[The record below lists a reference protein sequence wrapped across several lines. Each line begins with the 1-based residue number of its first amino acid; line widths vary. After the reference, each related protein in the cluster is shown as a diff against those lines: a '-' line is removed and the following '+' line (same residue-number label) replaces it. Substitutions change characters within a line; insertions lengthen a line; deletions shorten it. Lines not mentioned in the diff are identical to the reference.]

1 MKRLKYV
8 KLFEDFNKV
17 SWNENSNVDIDGIRY
32 NIKWKVGELELSEVI
47 QAFSQRKNLIPKEWN
62 SFKSIFEGKY
72 PEEFSH
78 QRDTKPNDFNIG
90 LNSPYKSGNVEI
102 KYTTYDIL
110 KMDKLTIEGE
120 EVDAKPYHDF
130 IKMFHKIYWSG
141 TKKMLSEVELKKL
154 AEDVGYEEGRPS
166 FVNIL
171 NDNNYLGELKKY
183 FDKVV
188 KSEDNPNGIPLER
201 FGTAKVKVDYPHFW
215 NDYYPK
221 ALDYY
226 EYFQK
231 TFDFVGSSVK
241 GGKEIAM
248 PSVIKIGNKMLLLG
262 GNRRMTYC
270 IINNVLP
277 SVHYIYLD
285 SHTINIQKNPIE

>member
-1 MKRLKYV
+1 MGKLKYV
-8 KLFEDFNKV
+8 KLFEDFNKA
-17 SWNENSNVDIDGIRY
+17 SWNENSNVNIGGIEY
-32 NIKWKVGELELSEVI
+32 TIKWKVGELELSEVI
-47 QAFSQRKNLIPKEWN
+47 QAFSQRKNMIPKEWN
-62 SFKSIFEGKY
+62 NFKSIFERQF

-78 QRDTKPNDFNIG
+78 QRDTDPNDINIG
-90 LNSPYKSGNVEI
+90 LKSPYKSGNVEI
-102 KYTTYDIL
+102 KYTTFDIL
-110 KMDKLTIEGE
+110 NMDKLTIDNKK
-120 EVDAKPYHDF
+120 VDAKPYHDF
-130 IKMFHKIYWSG
+130 IREFHKIYWSG
-141 TKKMLSEVELKKL
+141 IKKQLSGMELEKL
-154 AEDVGYEEGRPS
+154 AKDVGYEKGRPG

-171 NDNNYLGELKKY
+171 YDDNYLGDLKKY

-201 FGTAKVKVDYPHFW
+201 FGTAKVKVDYPDFW
-215 NDYYPK
+215 IDYYPK

-241 GGKEIAM
+241 RGEEIAM
-248 PSVIKIGNKMLLLG
+248 PSVIKIGSKMLLLG

-277 SVHYIYLD
+277 SVHF
-285 SHTINIQKNPIE
+285 IEV

>member
-1 MKRLKYV
+1 MTTRKLKYI
-8 KLFEDFNKV
+8 KLFESFTKV
-17 SWNENSNVDIDGIRY
+17 TWNSDSKVNIDGIEY
-32 NIKWKVGELELSEVI
+32 GIKWKVGELELSEVI
-47 QAFSQRKNLIPKEWN
+47 QAFSQRKSLIPNQWN
-62 SFKSIFEGKY
+62 SFKSIFDGRY

-78 QRDTKPNDFNIG
+78 QRDTNANDIKVG
-90 LNSPYKSGNVEI
+90 LKTPYKSGNVEI

-130 IKMFHKIYWSG
+130 IKVFHEMYWKG
-141 TKKMLSEVELKKL
+141 VKKLLSETELKEL

-171 NDNNYLGELKKY
+171 YDNTYLDRLKKY
-183 FDKVV
+183 FDKVI
-188 KSEDNPNGIPLER
+188 KSEENPNGIPLER
-201 FGTAKVKVDYPHFW
+201 FGTLGVKMDYPQFW
-215 NDYYPK
+215 DDYMPN

-231 TFDFVGSSVK
+231 TFDFVGGSVK
-241 GGKEIAM
+241 QGKEIAM
-248 PSVIKIGNKMLLLG
+248 PSVIKINGKMLLLG

-277 SVHYIYLD
+277 SVHYIEV
-285 SHTINIQKNPIE
+285 NN

>member
-1 MKRLKYV
+1 MRKLKYV

-17 SWNENSNVDIDGIRY
+17 SWNENSNVDIDGIGY
-32 NIKWKVGELELSEVI
+32 TIKWKVGELELSEVI

-62 SFKSIFEGKY
+62 SFKSIFEGGY
-72 PEEFSH
+72 PGEFSH
-78 QRDTKPNDFNIG
+78 QRDTKPDDIKIG
-90 LNSPYKSGNVEI
+90 LKSPYKSGNVEI
-102 KYTTYDIL
+102 KYTTFDIL
-110 KMDKLTIEGE
+110 DMDKLTMEGE

-130 IKMFHKIYWSG
+130 IKIFHEIYWSG

-154 AEDVGYEEGRPS
+154 TEDVGYEEGRPS

-171 NDNNYLGELKKY
+171 YDNNYLDGLKKY

-201 FGTAKVKVDYPHFW
+201 FGTAKVKVDYPNFW

-241 GGKEIAM
+241 GGEEIAM

-277 SVHYIYLD
+277 SVHF
-285 SHTINIQKNPIE
+285 IEV

>member
-1 MKRLKYV
+1 MRKLKYI
-8 KLFEDFNKV
+8 KLFENFNEV
-17 SWNENSNVDIDGIRY
+17 SWNKNSNVNIDGAQY
-32 NIKWKVGELELSEVI
+32 TIKWKVGELELSEVI
-47 QAFSQRKNLIPKEWN
+47 QAFSQRKNLIPEEWD
-62 SFKSIFEGKY
+62 SFKSIFEGRY

-78 QRDTKPNDFNIG
+78 QRDTKPNDIYIG
-90 LNSPYKSGNVEI
+90 LKSPYKSGNVEI
-102 KYTTYDIL
+102 KYTTFDIL
-110 KMDKLTIEGE
+110 NMDKLTIDGE
-120 EVDAKPYHDF
+120 KIDANPYHKF
-130 IKMFHKIYWSG
+130 IKRFHKIYWSG
-141 TKKMLSEVELKKL
+141 TKKMLFPEELEKL

-171 NDNNYLGELKKY
+171 YDNTYLGGLKKY

-188 KSEDNPNGIPLER
+188 KSEENPNGIPIER
-201 FGTAKVKVDYPHFW
+201 FGTRGVKIDYPDFW
-215 NDYYPK
+215 GEYFPK

-241 GGKEIAM
+241 RGEEIAM
-248 PSVIKIGNKMLLLG
+248 PSVIKIKGKMLLLG

-277 SVHYIYLD
+277 SVHF
-285 SHTINIQKNPIE
+285 IELL

>member
-1 MKRLKYV
+1 MKKLKYI
-8 KLFEDFNKV
+8 KLFENFSKV
-17 SWNENSNVDIDGIRY
+17 SWNKNSNVNIDGTQY
-32 NIKWKVGELELSEVI
+32 TIKWKVGELELSEVI

-62 SFKSIFEGKY
+62 SFKSIFELRY
-72 PEEFSH
+72 PREFSS
-78 QRDTKPNDFNIG
+78 QRDTKPNDINIG
-90 LNSPYKSGNVEI
+90 LKSPYKSGNVEI
-102 KYTTYDIL
+102 KYTTFDIL
-110 KMDKLTIEGE
+110 GMDKLTIEGE

-130 IKMFHKIYWSG
+130 IKIFHKIYWSG
-141 TKKMLSEVELKKL
+141 TKKLLSEDELKKL
-154 AEDVGYEEGRPS
+154 ADDVGYEEGRPS

-171 NDNNYLGELKKY
+171 YDNTYLGGLKKY

-188 KSEDNPNGIPLER
+188 KSEENPNGIPIER
-201 FGTAKVKVDYPHFW
+201 FGTKDVKMDYPDFW

-241 GGKEIAM
+241 SGEEIAM
-248 PSVIKIGNKMLLLG
+248 PSVIKINGKMLLLG

-277 SVHYIYLD
+277 SVHF
-285 SHTINIQKNPIE
+285 IEVT

>member
-90 LNSPYKSGNVEI
+90 LKSPYKSGNVGI
-102 KYTTYDIL
+102 KYTTFDIL
-110 KMDKLTIEGE
+110 EMDKLTIEGK

-130 IKMFHKIYWSG
+130 IKMFHKIYWAG
-141 TKKMLSEVELKKL
+141 TKKMLSDVELKKL

-171 NDNNYLGELKKY
+171 YDDNYLGELKKY
-183 FDKVV
+183 FDKVI
-188 KSEDNPNGIPLER
+188 KSEENPNGIPLER
-201 FGTAKVKVDYPHFW
+201 FGTEKVKVDYPNFW

-285 SHTINIQKNPIE
+285 FPTINIQKTR